1 MANITRFEPL
11 QGIEDLFKGMFLQPV
26 RFDLGVPDVQI
37 KLNVTKGDGSYTVDA
52 EMPGVKKE
60 DIHVSVDGS
69 MVTISGVVKQEKEE
83 KEEKKGEQVI
93 RAERYFGEVER
104 SFSLPQDID
113 EARVEAKYTD
123 GVLKLTL
130 PMREK
135 TKAKEIQVG

>member
-69 MVTISGVVKQEKEE
+69 LVTISGVVKQEKEE
-83 KEEKKGEQVI
+83 KKGEQVI
-93 RAERYFGEVER
+93 RSERYFGQVER

-113 EARVEAKYTD
+113 EGRVEAKYTD